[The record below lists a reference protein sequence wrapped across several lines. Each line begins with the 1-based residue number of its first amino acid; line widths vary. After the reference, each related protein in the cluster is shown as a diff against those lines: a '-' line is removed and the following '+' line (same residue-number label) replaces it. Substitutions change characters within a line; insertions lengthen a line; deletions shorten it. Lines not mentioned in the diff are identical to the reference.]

1 MQLAVFFSYLK
12 SKVIYALHKSHP
24 YEEVAYT
31 CQQIDNYSPCGS
43 GVIGELKK
51 EMTLKSFLEHIKAS
65 LNTNIIRYT
74 PPSNNN
80 KIKKVAVCGGSG
92 SFLLEDAIQNDADV
106 FISSDF
112 KYHDF
117 FDANSRISVLDIGHY
132 ESEYFTQHLIF
143 DIVKEKFSKLAV
155 HLTTVCTNPILYY

>member
-1 MQLAVFFSYLK
+1 MQLVLK
-12 SKVIYALHKSHP
+12 PKILFALQQAHP

-31 CQQIDNYSPCGS
+31 CTEMDNLSVCGS
-43 GVIGELKK
+43 GVIGHLKQ
-51 EMTLKSFLEHIKAS
+51 EMTLLKFLAYVKKQMHTS
-65 LNTNIIRYT
+65 VIRYT
-74 PPSNNN
+74 NLKDKA
-80 KIKKVAVCGGSG
+80 KIKRVAVCGGSG
-92 SFLLEDAIQNDADV
+92 GFLLEDAIRNDADV

-117 FDANSRISVLDIGHY
+117 FDANNVISIFDIGHY
-132 ESEYFTQHLIF
+132 ESEYFTQQLIF